1 MMKQNRIQES
11 MGDRVFYI
19 INGTI
24 LVILTLT
31 VLYPI
36 VLVLSNSFSSPNAV
50 ASGRVFLW
58 PVELSVEGYKRVLEN
73 PNVYKGYFNSAF
85 YTIVGTIINLI
96 MTMICAYPLARKDLP
111 YGGFFSL
118 LFAICMLFGGGMIP
132 SYILVN
138 QLGLMNTRWAL
149 LLPGALSIYNMI
161 IARTS
166 IQSIPGELLEA
177 AYIDGCS
184 DARYFVQVVVPLS
197 KATIAVLALYYAV
210 GHWNSYF
217 SAFLYL
223 SDRNK
228 YPLQIVLRE
237 ILIMG
242 QIAAEDISDPD
253 SAAEIQGLAE
263 LLKYALIVVS
273 SLPMMIIYPFAQKYF
288 LKGVMIGSI
297 KG

>member
-1 MMKQNRIQES
+1 MKEHQIRES
-11 MGDRVFYI
+11 RSDRVFYCV
-19 INGTI
+19 NGI
-24 LVILTLT
+24 LLTMLTLS

-36 VLVLSNSFSSPNAV
+36 MLVLANSFSSANAV

-58 PVELSVEGYKRVLEN
+58 PVEPSVEGYRRVLEN
-73 PNVYKGYFNSAF
+73 PNILSGFLNSVF
-85 YTIVGTIINLI
+85 YTVAGTAINLV
-96 MTMICAYPLARKDLP
+96 MTMIAAYPLARKDLP
-111 YGGFFSL
+111 YGGFFSM
-118 LFAICMLFGGGMIP
+118 LFAFCMIFGGGMIP
-132 SYILVN
+132 NYILIN
-138 QLGLMNTRWAL
+138 RLGMMNTRWAL

-166 IQSIPGELLEA
+166 LQSIPTELLEA

-184 DARYFVQVVVPLS
+184 DARYFVQIALPLTR
-197 KATIAVLALYYAV
+197 ATIAVLALYYAV

-223 SDRNK
+223 TDRAK

-242 QIAAEDISDPD
+242 QIAEADLSDPD
-253 SAAEIQGLAE
+253 SAARIQGLAE
-263 LLKYALIVVS
+263 LLKYALIVIS
-273 SLPMMIIYPFAQKYF
+273 SVPMLLIYPFAQKYF